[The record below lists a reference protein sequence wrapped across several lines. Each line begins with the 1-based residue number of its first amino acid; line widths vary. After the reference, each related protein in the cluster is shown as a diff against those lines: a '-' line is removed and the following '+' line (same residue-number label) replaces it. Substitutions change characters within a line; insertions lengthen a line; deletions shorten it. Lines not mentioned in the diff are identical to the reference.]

1 VSSLYGKLA
10 AVTAAVKHVAK
21 NGENAFHGYKYVT
34 EGDLVDAIRGH
45 LASLGV
51 AYLFSVESA
60 EVREVLDQGGKPAKG
75 GPVTT
80 VKVSATFADDS
91 GDQHK
96 VYGMGSGQD
105 AGDKGLYKAITG
117 AQKYLLMKTFLVA
130 TGDDP
135 ESDAAVDKAA
145 ADGEPAAKKE
155 TAKAHSKK
163 AGAKP
168 ADDPMELVIP
178 GGKFKDRKIGSLTLE
193 EAQSVATAVAG
204 TAFGKAAQAR
214 VDTLKALETAPAAVK
229 EANGALDLE
238 AAK

>member
-21 NGENAFHGYKYVT
+21 NGENTFHGYKYVT

-60 EVREVLDQGGKPAKG
+60 EVREVLDQAGKPAKG
-75 GPVTT
+75 GPITT
-80 VKVSATFADDS
+80 VKVSATFADDT
-91 GDQHK
+91 DKHT
-96 VYGMGSGQD
+96 VNGMGSGQD

-145 ADGEPAAKKE
+145 AEGEPATKKD
-155 TAKAHSKK
+155 TAKAHGPKK
-163 AGAKP
+163 GTKP
-168 ADDPMELVIP
+168 ADDPWSLS
-178 GGKFKDRKIGSLTLE
+178 SLTGSSRIGRL
-193 EAQSVATAVAG
+193 
-204 TAFGKAAQAR
+204 
-214 VDTLKALETAPAAVK
+214 
-229 EANGALDLE
+229 GA
-238 AAK
+238 